1 MQISPAHW
9 HLLVNHF
16 PIILVMTGALF
27 FILGFIM
34 KKPWLHNAALLLTIL
49 AALAG
54 FIANQ
59 TGEGAEES
67 VEGIAGIS
75 EQSINIHENAAST
88 GLTIILITGVL
99 AVITALVNMKNKKAG
114 NIFMIITL
122 IATLG
127 SSGYMGYVG
136 LTGGEIRHSE
146 IRGDFGR
153 GGTADSG
160 TTIRSGAEEEAGE
173 DDD

>member
-67 VEGIAGIS
+67 VEELPGIS
-75 EQSINIHENAAST
+75 HQAIHIHEETAET
-88 GLTIILITGVL
+88 GLIIILITGIV
-99 AVITALVNMKNKKAG
+99 AVISTLVNMKNKKTG
-114 NIFMIITL
+114 RIFLIITML
-122 IATLG
+122 ATFA

-153 GGTADSG
+153 GNTANSNTAPAG
-160 TTIRSGAEEEAGE
+160 GEEEVGE

>member
-49 AALAG
+49 AAIAG

-67 VEGIAGIS
+67 VEELPGIS
-75 EQSINIHENAAST
+75 HQSINIHENAAET
-88 GLTIILITGVL
+88 GLTIILITGVI

-114 NIFMIITL
+114 NIFMIIAL

-127 SSGYMGYVG
+127 SSAYMSYVG

-146 IRGDFGR
+146 IRGDLGR
-153 GGTADSG
+153 GGTSA
-160 TTIRSGAEEEAGE
+160 TTTPVGAGEEEAGE